1 MKKIATLLLVLL
13 LLPGLI
19 NTRAASTPMPI
30 IVKEYLNATVVTDGS
45 GHYYCGPWNY
55 TGYITV
61 LNNNT
66 GETISDIWLPVYVPS
81 GVSIAVYSYPSYATV
96 VQGNPPSYVSA
107 DNPSANAYWH
117 INQLR
122 SGDRVV
128 LKYTYTGSGC
138 PLLLVNETYL
148 PYKIVNLQ
156 SSTVNVNI
164 SVKNGFSFKL
174 GVKVKKILPA
184 DNGKEGWQNIT
195 GNPVFISA
203 GTPTVGGTGLSPNGK
218 ELNWTGTGA
227 WPDNWFF
234 LDAGATGLVK
244 NVQIQGTPD
253 LSEVGGYTTKIP
265 LGTIYVY
272 FYANQT
278 FTGLKIGKVFAVGN
292 ANVEVKKEQST
303 TTPSTWYETL
313 VFYDT
318 SGVFKYDLF
327 NTTIWA
333 TTGDTPDST
342 LITGSNHT
350 QQKFNITQLLPS
362 GSYAYGPFNFTYSYV
377 PKVWGLAKFRISNNQ
392 TYGWWNYT
400 NATYSIDSSGNSR
413 YQVIE
418 EIWAVNGYLV
428 KARKEI
434 RATSPNNYSIAIAL
448 SNIGQWMS
456 PYVEMYDVVP
466 LNFAPSPSATE
477 GGMIFRPLD
486 MLAQDANPASPP
498 DYSLIT
504 SPTGYTKGYVWKS
517 YPLPAPQLGFAEYF
531 RGTGSSN
538 AKTVTVTLVNGTT
551 RVLTVYPVNSSAI
564 NVNGTDYLE
573 NSNITIG
580 ANQPG
585 ETKFNVTF
593 VDDNLTSA
601 TSGGYVVVSAYG
613 YYENL
618 KKNVFNPVFVRY
630 FVNGTGNYNATNL
643 FIVGVDPRNTLDVL
657 AVSAP
662 EARMSYGTSNFEI
675 VFVIAAIAASI
686 IAVRKR

>member
-1 MKKIATLLLVLL
+1 
-13 LLPGLI
+13 
-19 NTRAASTPMPI
+19 
-30 IVKEYLNATVVTDGS
+30 
-45 GHYYCGPWNY
+45 
-55 TGYITV
+55 

-96 VQGNPPSYVSA
+96 TQGTPPSYVSA
-107 DNPSANAYWH
+107 NNSNITGYDLKYWH
-117 INQLR
+117 ITQLR
-122 SGDRVV
+122 SGDSVV

-184 DNGKEGWQNIT
+184 DNGKEGWQNIV
-195 GNPVFISA
+195 GNPKFTSNGTSA
-203 GTPTVGGTGLSPNGK
+203 TAGKTGLSPNGK

-234 LDAGATGLVK
+234 LDAGATGLVQ

-253 LSEVGGYTTKIP
+253 LSEVGGSTAKIP
-265 LGTIYVY
+265 LGTVYVY

-292 ANVEVKKEQST
+292 ADVEVKKRQH
-303 TTPSTWYETL
+303 TTPNIWNETL

-327 NTTIWA
+327 NATLWA
-333 TTGDTPDST
+333 TEGDTPDST
-342 LITGSNHT
+342 LISGSKHSDQT
-350 QQKFNITQLLPS
+350 FNITQLLPGDS
-362 GSYAYGPFNFTYSYV
+362 YTWPSNGSFSFTYSGV
-377 PKVWGLAKFRISNNQ
+377 PKIWGLAKFRISNDQNK
-392 TYGWWNYT
+392 GWWNYT
-400 NATYSIDSSGNSR
+400 NATTITDSSGLSYFR
-413 YQVIE
+413 VIE

-434 RATSPNNYSIAIAL
+434 RANATGCYLIGISL

-466 LNFAPSPSATE
+466 SGFTSIENKMVFKPHE
-477 GGMIFRPLD
+477 
-486 MLAQDANPASPP
+486 MLAMDADSSPNPP
-498 DYSLIT
+498 DFSLKHT
-504 SPTGYTKGYVWKS
+504 SAEYTGYVWKS

-531 RGTGSSN
+531 KGTGLAN
-538 AKTVTVTLVNGTT
+538 NKTVTVVLNDTT
-551 RVLTVYPVNSSAI
+551 QKSWIVYPVYEG
-564 NVNGTDYLE
+564 GTLKICNKTDGTPTCYVE
-573 NSNITIG
+573 
-580 ANQPG
+580 G
-585 ETKFNVTF
+585 EEFTVDKTKFKVIWIDN
-593 VDDNLTSA
+593 NLTSG
-601 TSGGYVVVSAYG
+601 GGYVVVSAEGNYT
-613 YYENL
+613 NL
-618 KKNVFNPVFVRY
+618 NMKVYNPVFVRY
-630 FVNGTGNYNATNL
+630 FVCGTGNYNATNL
-643 FIVGVDPRNTLDVL
+643 FIVGVDPRNTLDAL

-675 VFVIAAIAASI
+675 VFVIAAIAASV